1 MRVLY
6 HNPRCSKSR
15 QALQLLKEKGIQ
27 PSIIEYLKEPPDVA
41 TISKLLNM
49 LDLEPRDIMR
59 KGEAIYKETGLDNKN
74 LSKRELIKMLA
85 KNPILIERP
94 IITKDGKAVIG
105 RPPELLLSLL

>member
-1 MRVLY
+1 
-6 HNPRCSKSR
+6 
-15 QALQLLKEKGIQ
+15 
-27 PSIIEYLKEPPDVA
+27 
-41 TISKLLNM
+41 M